1 MKSCIIIGGGIS
13 GLTAASVLSS
23 NKIQVTLL
31 ESSPKP
37 GGRTYSFVD
46 KESENQIDN
55 GQHIMMGCYI
65 ETLKFLKL
73 VGAESN
79 FDYQKNLYIKF
90 INRKK
95 QQFQLDASGYFY
107 PFNLISAVMN
117 YNVFGL
123 SDKITFISF
132 LLKLPFFSK
141 NSLRNYNVKDW
152 LERENQNN
160 KLLKNF
166 WEILCVGALNSN
178 LEKASALVFYE
189 ILMEIFFS
197 GNFASTVILP
207 KYGLSESFINPAI
220 SFIENNNGKIILSQ
234 TVKSVELN
242 NQKIAAV
249 KTEDCIYNDFDY
261 VISAVPLYALD
272 KFLDK
277 QKLDIY
283 LDLEYSTILNIHL
296 WVTGNKFQEKFYGLL
311 DSHLHW
317 IFVKENH
324 LNIVISDANYLN
336 DKSKEEIF
344 EYVVDELVQYTS
356 ISKQDVLNYKI
367 IKEKRATF
375 IPCKDIINKRP
386 GSRTKITN
394 LFLAGDWTN
403 TGLPSTIESAAKSGR
418 IAAEMVLNEK

>member
-1 MKSCIIIGGGIS
+1 MKRCIIIGGGIS
-13 GLTAASVLSS
+13 GLTAASILSS
-23 NKIQVTLL
+23 NKVQVTLL

-37 GGRTYSFVD
+37 GGRTYSFVG

-55 GQHIMMGCYI
+55 GQHILMGCYI
-65 ETLKFLKL
+65 ETLRFLKL

-79 FDYQKNLYIKF
+79 FDYQKNLYTKF
-90 INRKK
+90 IDRNK

-107 PFNLISAVMN
+107 PFNLISAVMK
-117 YNVFGL
+117 YNVFDLG
-123 SDKITFISF
+123 DKISFLSF
-132 LLKLPFFSK
+132 LLKLPFLSK
-141 NSLRNYNVKDW
+141 KTIINYNVKDW
-152 LERENQNN
+152 LLKENQNK
-160 KLLKNF
+160 KLMKSF
-166 WEILCVGALNSN
+166 WEILCVGALNSSV
-178 LEKASALVFYE
+178 EKASALVFYE
-189 ILMEIFFS
+189 ILLKIFFS
-197 GNFASTVILP
+197 GNFASTIILP
-207 KYGLSESFINPAI
+207 KYGLSESFIIPAI
-220 SFIENNNGKIILSQ
+220 SFIENNNGKIVLSQ

-249 KTEDCIYNDFDY
+249 KTEDSIYNDFDY

-272 KFLDK
+272 KILDK
-277 QKLDIY
+277 QKLDIN

-311 DSHLHW
+311 DSPLHW

-356 ISKQDVLNYKI
+356 ISRQDILNYKI

-375 IPCKDIINKRP
+375 IPGKKILFNRP
-386 GSRTKITN
+386 GSKTNIKN
-394 LFLAGDWTN
+394 LFLAGDWIN

-418 IAAEMVLNEK
+418 IAAEMVLSEN